1 MTTQAFIPSSY
12 MIFTTVEKD
21 RRCLLEYC
29 RNLGKADLRIDL
41 SNVSHCDSAGLAFL
55 IEAKRLAREQ
65 KKSCQIEGMT
75 KGIHALAEF
84 CGVDKILMSGN
95 DGHSSSRRQ
104 LSEGPVV
111 ASNMSLPAESV

>member
-1 MTTQAFIPSSY
+1 MTTPAFIPSSY
-12 MIFTTVEKD
+12 MIFTTAEKD
-21 RRCLLEYC
+21 RRSLLEYC

-55 IEAKRLAREQ
+55 IEAKRLAREN

-75 KGIHALAEF
+75 KGIQALAEF

-95 DGHSSSRRQ
+95 DGHSSSCRQ
-104 LSEGPVV
+104 IPEGRFA
-111 ASNMSLPAESV
+111 ASNRNLSAENV